1 MSFFELINP
10 IDKYKQLE
18 LRLSYSKGGYNYF
31 TNKESKRG
39 YYVHFTPCNYTV
51 FDNNCALMETAPM
64 IAYSF
69 KFLVK
74 ETSRYSEKVYN
85 NLNKTLELNQEHIVK
100 LYENGV
106 RAKDFQDLYTYL
118 CTIFEK

>member
-1 MSFFELINP
+1 M
-10 IDKYKQLE
+10 
-18 LRLSYSKGGYNYF
+18 
-31 TNKESKRG
+31 ES
-39 YYVHFTPCNYTV
+39 
-51 FDNNCALMETAPM
+51 APM

-74 ETSRYSEKVYN
+74 ETSRYSEKTYN

-106 RAKDFQDLYTYL
+106 HSKDFQELYSYL
-118 CTIFEK
+118 CTIFGK